1 MHAGAADVL
10 LADLRPVFDHGHE
23 RRTPNLERRSIGV
36 GSYRLR
42 RFRVWQ
48 RSLGDVVM
56 GG

>member
-1 MHAGAADVL
+1 MGAAEMGDL
-10 LADLRPVFDHGHE
+10 LQ
-23 RRTPNLERRSIGV
+23 NLERRSIGV